1 MRGCRVC
8 AGGGSS
14 GLCLTQRSC
23 LKRLEEL
30 PRSAEPWCC
39 ARVSVPVRTRL
50 PRLRGAGALGTRSP
64 AACPGGF
71 PALSSARAL
80 RASQRS
86 CWDVPKAMS
95 GGPGPRQLTCGGLCK
110 AKVFVALGWYQLGG
124 VRCSDLRAGGSH
136 SADRISLLRAAPRH
150 CSRITRV
157 WV

>member
-1 MRGCRVC
+1 MPGVCWGGFIGAVPYTALLPEAAGGAAPERGALVLC
-8 AGGGSS
+8 AGLRPRPDAAPEAPWRWCS
-14 GLCLTQRSC
+14 GDAVPGC
-23 LKRLEEL
+23 
-30 PRSAEPWCC
+30 
-39 ARVSVPVRTRL
+39 VSE
-50 PRLRGAGALGTRSP
+50 S
-64 AACPGGF
+64 F